1 MLIFFTLIVIVYSS
15 GDDCGK
21 RTKIYNNH
29 EHKENNKENSNND
42 KGYYFVPETYVG
54 SDSTLKCTK
63 ISDNSVFKKYTEKRI
78 QCNKQLYQ
86 HCVLNAETGSWG
98 CKSPDYNGNTEC
110 YNVEHIIPK
119 KHNISELFKRDGEK
133 CEVNIYSNLVMAYG
147 AWNNALRHGH
157 FEERKRNLQR
167 YI

>member
-29 EHKENNKENSNND
+29 EHKENNNR
-42 KGYYFVPETYVG
+42 GYYFVPETYVG
-54 SDSTLKCTK
+54 DDPILRCTK
-63 ISDNSVFKKYTEKRI
+63 IMDNSIFKKFTEKRI

-86 HCVLNAETGSWG
+86 HCVTNAETGSWG

-119 KHNISELFKRDGEK
+119 KHNISELFNRDGEK
-133 CEVNIYSNLVMAYG
+133 CEVNIYSNLVMA
-147 AWNNALRHGH
+147 
-157 FEERKRNLQR
+157 
-167 YI
+167 